1 MVAGAGQAASRW
13 LADPVLPSLLPGEV
27 RFSEILQRDTVDE
40 VVQPPS
46 RGDMPDNQDPL
57 SIPAQRQVAE
67 EPADARDGLPPAFPA
82 RIRRVEMLETAS
94 VQLGRRH
101 PVALPI
107 VTFAEP
113 PVIEHRNRGL
123 AEGGGGCLG
132 RAGEVGA

>member
-1 MVAGAGQAASRW
+1 
-13 LADPVLPSLLPGEV
+13 
-27 RFSEILQRDTVDE
+27 
-40 VVQPPS
+40 
-46 RGDMPDNQDPL
+46 MPDNQDPL

-82 RIRRVEMLETAS
+82 RTRRVQMLETAS
-94 VQLGRRH
+94 VQLGRRR

-132 RAGEVGA
+132 SATEVGAEDGGEPVAHAPVPELPGLHPALL